1 MSNRKS
7 SWIKWYFSP
16 ITGNL
21 WAGSHLSSVSAL
33 GRFGGIY
40 VARSCC
46 GSWVHTHN
54 HVQTQRTRNRAG
66 QKQPCWD
73 FSSIKEKLYLESFHK
88 EEFFQHHFCPIFP
101 TALGGWDL
109 ALPASVGE
117 DSHRT
122 RVWGQG
128 CQPHVVSIDYRCTF
142 QLNIGVSRTHWTL
155 GNCRMFPRTLGNCR
169 MSDKFLHHWCSQ
181 KPPPLGQVVN
191 HALRIWNKVGEC
203 MSWSRVYG
211 LIEVQDTNGSEN
223 LSINFSAGGALPPL
237 TQPCSQKENL
247 GEAPCRTL
255 SSTEGA
261 LLLPLPLPIC
271 NSLQSLSC
279 ATSSPKCL
287 LHACSVM
294 SDSLRS
300 YGL

>member
-1 MSNRKS
+1 
-7 SWIKWYFSP
+7 
-16 ITGNL
+16 
-21 WAGSHLSSVSAL
+21 
-33 GRFGGIY
+33 
-40 VARSCC
+40 
-46 GSWVHTHN
+46 
-54 HVQTQRTRNRAG
+54 
-66 QKQPCWD
+66 
-73 FSSIKEKLYLESFHK
+73 
-88 EEFFQHHFCPIFP
+88 
-101 TALGGWDL
+101 
-109 ALPASVGE
+109 
-117 DSHRT
+117 
-122 RVWGQG
+122 
-128 CQPHVVSIDYRCTF
+128 
-142 QLNIGVSRTHWTL
+142 
-155 GNCRMFPRTLGNCR
+155 
-169 MSDKFLHHWCSQ
+169 
-181 KPPPLGQVVN
+181 
-191 HALRIWNKVGEC
+191 

-223 LSINFSAGGALPPL
+223 LSTNFSAGGALPPL

-255 SSTEGA
+255 TSTEGA